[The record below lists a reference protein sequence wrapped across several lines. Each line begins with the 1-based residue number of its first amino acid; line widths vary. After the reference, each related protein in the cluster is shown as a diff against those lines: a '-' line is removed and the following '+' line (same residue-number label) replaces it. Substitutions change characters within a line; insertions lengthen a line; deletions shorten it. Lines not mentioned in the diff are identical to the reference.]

1 MSIIYSTNGEVL
13 CKCSCD
19 TEGII
24 TIPHGIIAIRQ
35 AAFKD
40 CKLIT
45 NITLPA
51 TLKRIGNNAFCGCDS
66 LKSIQFSNDVEY
78 IGEAAFKNCRCI
90 ESVTI
95 PTSLTEL
102 PDGIFEGCHCL
113 MNVKMPKD
121 SIKRIGD
128 NCFKRCFSMES
139 IVIPQ
144 TVVSVGKAFVDCRS
158 LRIVTIMNSNTII
171 DKKAFDGCDEL
182 SVKCIVPVSKFLSIC
197 NCNYHRKPK
206 PISLKRHFRN
216 SKVLAPYFLKIYR
229 TPERVEVIEEMTF
242 LGWTGLECIGISSSV
257 KSIEKRAFAGCINLT
272 QLNFEE
278 GIEAIGRYAFEDCSG
293 LRTLHLPNSL
303 KVIKDFAFAGCSKLV
318 HVSISEYTEVADTAF
333 EKNIKISYRH

>member
-1 MSIIYSTNGEVL
+1 VL
-13 CKCSCD
+13 
-19 TEGII
+19 E
-24 TIPHGIIAIRQ
+24 
-35 AAFKD
+35 
-40 CKLIT
+40 
-45 NITLPA
+45 
-51 TLKRIGNNAFCGCDS
+51 
-66 LKSIQFSNDVEY
+66 
-78 IGEAAFKNCRCI
+78 
-90 ESVTI
+90 
-95 PTSLTEL
+95 TEL
-102 PDGIFEGCHCL
+102 LLKQIRLLEEVGRKSAADVAQVESQKAEADYELTRQQNLYASAMLELKKTMAFPMQDTLLLNHGDWSLDSADVSTDQGPVPMIHL
-113 MNVKMPKD
+113 NVKMPKD

-158 LRIVTIMNSNTII
+158 LRTVTIMNSNTII

-333 EKNIKISYRH
+333 EKNIKILYRH